1 MGIQNILK
9 GSRAG
14 IFKLVSYYLRE
25 TKSSGPAHIFM
36 SEASGDLSGLSK
48 SVRAFLSLF

>member
-14 IFKLVSYYLRE
+14 IFKLVSYYFRE
-25 TKSSGPAHIFM
+25 SESSGLAHIFM
-36 SEASGDLSGLSK
+36 SEASGEIYQ
-48 SVRAFLSLF
+48 VCPSL